1 MLRNNL
7 TSGQVPFVGAPR
19 LIPTGS
25 QLKPSLMAW
34 LVPGCTLIMGA
45 AIRIASLTVR
55 GNCPFHRRRPPFA
68 NARPRTES
76 NRIERK
82 TEQLVLVSTPFGRIA
97 LGRCESSEHHGPVI
111 KKMQA
116 EHLPESTRSLHQDP
130 IDDSVA
136 SL

>member
-76 NRIERK
+76 NRIERN
-82 TEQLVLVSTPFGRIA
+82 TEQFVHVSTPFGRIA
-97 LGRCESSEHHGPVI
+97 
-111 KKMQA
+111 M
-116 EHLPESTRSLHQDP
+116 
-130 IDDSVA
+130 
-136 SL
+136 